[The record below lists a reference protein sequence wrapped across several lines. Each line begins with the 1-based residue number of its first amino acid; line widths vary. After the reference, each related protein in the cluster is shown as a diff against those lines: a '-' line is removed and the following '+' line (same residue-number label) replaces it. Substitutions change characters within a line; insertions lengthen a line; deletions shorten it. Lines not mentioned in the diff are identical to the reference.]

1 MSSWLVALAERI
13 LRTELRQ
20 LRRDAGQLT
29 RDATALTY
37 ECTQASEER
46 DYLKQHNRSLLT
58 ELRRTRRERDG
69 QAQARVEA
77 ELLNTWRR
85 LTNGFE
91 LDDQVDADGNVVCH
105 KIKLH
110 GRNEAA
116 RLVGKINRET
126 MYPAPMEPYMCDH
139 CAEHPLVGRIWHV
152 RHVEPELRGMT
163 TRERS
168 AYYAAQPLAQTLPDD
183 VRAMLTARF
192 ADVSD
197 RADVADEVA
206 EPRRFDQPSPERRLS
221 LDAAMTKVNDEYADA
236 LRELG
241 DS

>member
-1 MSSWLVALAERI
+1 MSVFKSWARWV
-13 LRTELRQ
+13 LRDVIHEHDQQ
-20 LRRDAGQLT
+20 LGSAIRDAALLSRENVELLEQRDHT
-29 RDATALTY
+29 R
-37 ECTQASEER
+37 
-46 DYLKQHNRSLLT
+46 QHNRSLLT

-69 QAQARVEA
+69 EALARVEA

-85 LTNGFE
+85 LASGFE

-116 RLVGKINRET
+116 RLVGKINREAL
-126 MYPAPMEPYMCDH
+126 YPAPLEPYMCEH
-139 CAEHPLVGRIWHV
+139 CAVHPLVGRIWHV

-168 AYYAAQPLAQTLPDD
+168 AYYAARPLSQQLPDD
-183 VRAMLTARF
+183 VRALLTARL

-197 RADVADEVA
+197 QADTADEVA

-221 LDAAMTKVNDEYADA
+221 LDEAMIKVNDEYADA
-236 LRELG
+236 LDELG
-241 DS
+241 NR